1 MRDPYLC
8 VAHPR
13 PGVRAR
19 SVRQAS
25 CTVGKKPLRGWRAI
39 CLPLAGGGASFQ
51 SDVTT
56 VRTLDGL
63 HLAAAL
69 VTTDTSPDRAVVLVY
84 GGGVT
89 REEGGFFTRFGSRAW

>member
-1 MRDPYLC
+1 MCRTP
-8 VAHPR
+8 ASGR
-13 PGVRAR
+13 PGQVCSPSLVHGWEEAAAR
-19 SVRQAS
+19 
-25 CTVGKKPLRGWRAI
+25 VGAI
-39 CLPLAGGGASFQ
+39 CLPLGGDGASFQ